1 MSQPGIVIYPDPR
14 LGQRATARPVESSLL
29 AIGDRLHRAAE
40 AAQAFGLAAVHIG
53 AVAPVVVISLATDPR
68 KRQYRVLY
76 NPEITAVSEE
86 TATGTEG
93 SVSMHGIEIEV
104 VRPVWAEVAFD
115 DAGGT
120 RHVLRLEGLPA
131 RIAQHEIDQ
140 MNGIFFLD
148 RVSRLKRDMALKKWK
163 KRAG

>member
-1 MSQPGIVIYPDPR
+1 
-14 LGQRATARPVESSLL
+14 
-29 AIGDRLHRAAE
+29 
-40 AAQAFGLAAVHIG
+40 
-53 AVAPVVVISLATDPR
+53 VVVISLATDPR